1 MTLREALA
9 LGKDLLKQA
18 NIEEY
23 ETDAWLLL
31 EGAVKCTRNDLFL
44 YGEKPLAQDQELLY
58 KEYLDKRTSRIPL
71 QHILGVQCFCG
82 LEFVVTPDV
91 LCPRFDTEVL
101 IEEALKRIRPGSS
114 ILDMCTGSGCIILSL
129 LHFTKD
135 CRGTG
140 VDLSEKALKVAMQ
153 NAEKLEKECTFIHS
167 NLFEHING
175 KYDVIVSN
183 PPYIATKEIEALE
196 PEVRMHEPM
205 MALDGFEDG
214 LFFYRE
220 IVSAS
225 VNYLNPEGWLMFE
238 IGYDQGEQVSEM
250 MKTAG
255 YTDVKVIKDL
265 AGLDR
270 VVVGKLLQEESGNV

>member
-9 LGKDLLKQA
+9 LGKDLLKKA

-31 EGAVKCTRNDLFL
+31 EGATKYTKTDLFL
-44 YGEKPLAQDQELLY
+44 RGNDSLLEEQEMLY
-58 KEYLDKRTSRIPL
+58 KEYLKKRQMRIPV

-82 LEFVVTPDV
+82 LDFIVTPDV

-101 IEEALKRIRPGSS
+101 IEEALKHIRPGSS
-114 ILDMCTGSGCIILSL
+114 ILDMCTGSGCIILTL
-129 LHFTKD
+129 LHFTKN
-135 CRGTG
+135 CTGTAA
-140 VDLSEKALKVAMQ
+140 DLSEKALAVARQ
-153 NAEKLEKECTFIHS
+153 NAKKLRKECEFIHS
-167 NLFEHING
+167 DLFEHIDG

-196 PEVRMHEPM
+196 PEVRVHEPM
-205 MALDGFEDG
+205 MALDGKEDG
-214 LFFYRE
+214 LFFYRK

-225 VNYLNPEGWLMFE
+225 IDYLNPKGWLMFE
-238 IGYDQGEQVSEM
+238 IGYDQGEAVSEM
-250 MKTAG
+250 MKSSG
-255 YTDVKVIKDL
+255 YTEVRVVKDL

-270 VVVGKLLQEESGNV
+270 VVIGKLVQEER